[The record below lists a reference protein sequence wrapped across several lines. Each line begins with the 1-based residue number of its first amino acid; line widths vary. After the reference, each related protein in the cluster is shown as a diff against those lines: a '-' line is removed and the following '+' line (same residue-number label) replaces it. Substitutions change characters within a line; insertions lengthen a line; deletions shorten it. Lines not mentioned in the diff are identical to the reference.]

1 MGGRPFNLSAVKHVF
16 KESVVQIDCGQ
27 EIKLSRVFVTEV
39 LDDFLQESLDEVKVI
54 NEDLEQVL
62 NLDFLVCFKSVCWV
76 LLFEIPFVFGVD
88 DKSFSDVN
96 NNLVDPLRLVSPS
109 ESVIRA
115 TTGVIFLLKKFWD
128 VLLEA
133 LHFLFE
139 VINLLV
145 NKIKSSCVVMSVLNF
160 NLDKQLKVV
169 ALLSKSLSL
178 VKSLFLLPAHLNSRV
193 NIKNRFPIVLG
204 LRFLDQFRNLVLLL
218 HLYIAI

>member
-1 MGGRPFNLSAVKHVF
+1 
-16 KESVVQIDCGQ
+16 VVQIDCGQ

-39 LDDFLQESLDEVKVI
+39 LDDFLQESLDEVKVV

-62 NLDFLVCFKSVCWV
+62 NLDFLICFKSVCWV
-76 LLFEIPFVFGVD
+76 LLFEIPLVFGVD

-96 NNLVDPLRLVSPS
+96 YNLVDPLRLVSPS

-115 TTGVIFLLKKFWD
+115 TTGVIFLLKKLWD

-169 ALLSKSLSL
+169 ALLSKDLSL
-178 VKSLFLLPAHLNSRV
+178 VKSLFLLPAHFNSCV

-204 LRFLDQFRNLVLLL
+204 LRFFDQFGNLVLLL

>member
-1 MGGRPFNLSAVKHVF
+1 M
-16 KESVVQIDCGQ
+16 VQIDCGQ

-76 LLFEIPFVFGVD
+76 LLFEIPLVFGVD

-96 NNLVDPLRLVSPS
+96 YNLVDPLRLVSPS

-204 LRFLDQFRNLVLLL
+204 LRFLD
-218 HLYIAI
+218 

>member
-1 MGGRPFNLSAVKHVF
+1 MGVRPFNLSAVKHVF
-16 KESVVQIDCGQ
+16 KESMVQIDCGQ

-39 LDDFLQESLDEVKVI
+39 LDDFLQESLDEVKVV

-62 NLDFLVCFKSVCWV
+62 NLDFLVCFQSVCWV
-76 LLFEIPFVFGVD
+76 LLFEIPLVFGVD

-96 NNLVDPLRLVSPS
+96 YNIVDPLRLVYPY

-115 TTGVIFLLKKFWD
+115 TTGVIFLLKKLWD

-169 ALLSKSLSL
+169 ALLSKDLSL
-178 VKSLFLLPAHLNSRV
+178 VKSLFLLPAHFNSCV

-204 LRFLDQFRNLVLLL
+204 LRFLDQFGNLVLLL